1 MSTDRSKG
9 NMTGSDQVR
18 EDLRSFRR
26 NNFMKAGTFGVVLQ
40 CLGLL
45 WLLSAAGF
53 VIPWYSVFPVTIMIA
68 GGIFIVRAI
77 IRGRERIGRGAFIDG
92 RNHQGN

>member
-1 MSTDRSKG
+1 MSR
-9 NMTGSDQVR
+9 R
-18 EDLRSFRR
+18 E
-26 NNFMKAGTFGVVLQ
+26 NVVVAGTFGVVLQ

-45 WLLSAAGF
+45 WLLYAVGF

-77 IRGRERIGRGAFIDG
+77 IRGRERIGRGAFSDR